1 VPLTAGGAATTFA
14 LPMAHKNKHGDNPPH
29 HQDPAHKLQGPVE
42 VSFPQGLIKK
52 RDAERQEDAAKHTT
66 ERGQDV
72 TRDRKQLTLAR
83 WTLGSLIIY
92 AAFAGWQ
99 ACLTRDLTR
108 GGDAALRASKDQFAK
123 DQRPY
128 VWPAEIVWRPLKIG
142 EEVTANV
149 YFLNYGKTPALR
161 ETSLSQILVFTSE
174 ESKKEIDTYFEKFD
188 ESKVSGGSMVIVP
201 PGILPDPR
209 KSEAFITARGDRKPI
224 NQQGLDAIHAD
235 FGYALIGTTIYYDA
249 AGTHYRSDYC
259 AWHLAN
265 DVTAWCEKHNEI
277 R

>member
-1 VPLTAGGAATTFA
+1 
-14 LPMAHKNKHGDNPPH
+14 
-29 HQDPAHKLQGPVE
+29 
-42 VSFPQGLIKK
+42 
-52 RDAERQEDAAKHTT
+52 
-66 ERGQDV
+66 
-72 TRDRKQLTLAR
+72 LTL
-83 WTLGSLIIY
+83 LSLLIY

-99 ACLTRDLTR
+99 ALLTRDLAR
-108 GGDAALRASKDQFAK
+108 GGDAALVASKQQFAK

-149 YFLNYGKTPALR
+149 YFLNYGKTPALK

-174 ESKKEIDTYFEKFD
+174 ESKKQIDTYFEQFD

-224 NQQGLDAIHAD
+224 TQQGLDAIHAD

>member
-1 VPLTAGGAATTFA
+1 
-14 LPMAHKNKHGDNPPH
+14 MSHKNKHGDNPPQ
-29 HQDPAHKLQGPVE
+29 HQDPAHKLQGAVE
-42 VSFPQGLIKK
+42 ISFPRGLLTKH
-52 RDAERQEDAAKHTT
+52 DTERQEDAAKHTT

-72 TRDRKQLTLAR
+72 TRDRKQLNLAR
-83 WTLGSLIIY
+83 WTLVSLVIY
-92 AAFAGWQ
+92 ATFAGWQ
-99 ACLTRDLTR
+99 ALLTRDLAR
-108 GGDAALRASKDQFAK
+108 GGDAALVASKQQFAK

-128 VWPAEIVWRPLKIG
+128 VWPAEIVWHSLKIG
-142 EEVTANV
+142 EEVEANV

-174 ESKKEIDTYFEKFD
+174 ESKKQIDTYFDKFD
-188 ESKVSGGSMVIVP
+188 ESKVWGGSMIIVP

-265 DVTAWCEKHNEI
+265 DVTAWCERHNEI
-277 R
+277 H